1 MNAINEQWRT
11 FTLLNEEREGKYTPL
26 FFDLADTNDQSRNGS
41 IADFPRDR
49 VSGYTTAQ
57 MQHALRGA
65 TSLQDLH
72 DKLYTTYR
80 GNRTR
85 QHLQDLIDSYSD
97 NLKPVKS

>member
-11 FTLLNEEREGKYTPL
+11 FTSLNEAWEGKYTSL
-26 FFDLADTNDQSRNGS
+26 FFDLADTNDQSENEKL
-41 IADFPRDR
+41 ADRPVDR

-80 GNRTR
+80 RNRIR